1 MSKYLDLNGLST
13 LWGKIKGKF
22 VTEADFNYYVQ
33 VFRAIID
40 REFATKDELDSGL
53 SSKQNALGINPNT
66 GSANKFLNQQGQFA
80 TVETDLSAYA
90 KKADIPTT
98 LPASDVKAWAK
109 ADSKPTY
116 TKDEIGLGNVDNT
129 ADSAKDVKHAKSA
142 DSVAWSGVSGKPTIP
157 DVNDSVITVN
167 QGGNKIASFS
177 LNQKTG
183 ATINLPEGKAY
194 SNATQTSDGL
204 MSSADKKKLDGMGT
218 GGFLTQEDADKRYMA
233 KEHVIVTMT
242 TTVGSVEGLKVHVQD
257 SSGNEIPIQ
266 ADLTWK
272 GTAIEF
278 DISAGVAYKIVGDTL
293 SVSGYAV
300 NRPETTIRV
309 SSAGS
314 TNNVTLAYNPQKL
327 NPGVYIETLDG
338 KAVTADQYSGG
349 LYKDNPNVN
358 SILVVTSSWTGR
370 ILPDTDLISKK
381 LTCDAYSGKNA
392 SLTMS
397 TSESSALQDM
407 NGVGNTECALKILDK
422 SYLDSPAK
430 YAYEKIFR
438 SGMHGYHPSL
448 GELKMIYDNRKEVN
462 KCLKKLIGQDGIG
475 NILFMSSTL
484 YDYYD
489 VWCYGALATYMTT
502 GSKLNIIILSYF

>member
-33 VFRAIID
+33 AFRAIID

-157 DVNDSVITVN
+157 DVNDSVITIN

-183 ATINLPEGKAY
+183 ATIDLPEGKAY

-218 GGFLTQEDADKRYMA
+218 GGFLTQEDADKRYMT
-233 KEHVIVTMT
+233 KEHVVVTMT

-257 SSGNEIPIQ
+257 SSGNEIAIH

-293 SVSGYAV
+293 FASGYAV

-338 KAVTADQYSGG
+338 KAVTADNYSGG

-370 ILPDTDLISKK
+370 IALDIFSMRFSEKSPEVKISK
-381 LTCDAYSGKNA
+381 
-392 SLTMS
+392 TM
-397 TSESSALQDM
+397 TTGEYSALADM
-407 NGVGNTECALKILDK
+407 EGADNTDTINKKYDSNLVANKAF
-422 SYLDSPAK
+422 SY
-430 YAYEKIFR
+430 IFR
-438 SGMHGYHPSL
+438 CGKHGYLPAL
-448 GELKMIYDNRKEVN
+448 GELKTIYDNKDEVN
-462 KCLKKLIGQDGIG
+462 KCFVKLIGSAIIG
-475 NILFMSSTL
+475 KYDFWSSTQYNERCMWDFYTEKGYSL
-484 YDYYD
+484 YSNYNYI
-489 VWCYGALATYMTT
+489 L
-502 GSKLNIIILSYF
+502 ILSL

>member
-13 LWGKIKGKF
+13 LWGKIKAK
-22 VTEADFNYYVQ
+22 
-33 VFRAIID
+33 
-40 REFATKDELDSGL
+40 FATKDELNTGL
-53 SSKQNALGINPNT
+53 SSKQNELGINPNT

-109 ADSKPTY
+109 ADSKPIY
-116 TKDEIGLGNVDNT
+116 TKGEIGLGNVDNT
-129 ADSAKDVKHAKSA
+129 ADAAKDVKHAKSA
-142 DSVAWSGVSGKPTIP
+142 DSVAWSGVTGKPTIP

-266 ADLTWK
+266 GDSTWK

-278 DISAGVAYKIVGDTL
+278 DISAGVAYKIVGDVL
-293 SVSGYAV
+293 YASGCALC
-300 NRPETTIRV
+300 RSETPIRV

-327 NPGVYIETLDG
+327 SVGVYIETLDG
-338 KAVTADQYSGG
+338 KAVTADNYSGG
-349 LYKDNPNVN
+349 LYEDNPNVN

-370 ILPDTDLISKK
+370 IALDIFKDINFSSIVPGD
-381 LTCDAYSGKNA
+381 NA
-392 SLTMS
+392 SKTMTEDS
-397 TSESSALQDM
+397 YVHTIDM
-407 NGVGNTECALKILDK
+407 KGADNTDAIIKKQIDNCVANKAFN
-422 SYLDSPAK
+422 Y
-430 YAYEKIFR
+430 IFR
-438 SGMHGYHPSL
+438 SGKHGYLPAF
-448 GELKMIYDNRKEVN
+448 GELEIIRKN
-462 KCLKKLIGQDGIG
+462 KDEENQCFGKLIGDYEIIG
-475 NILFMSSTL
+475 SLNFWSSTQR
-484 YDYYD
+484 DGD
-489 VWCYGALATYMTT
+489 NFWVN
-502 GSKLNIIILSYF
+502 GSYNIYVSYNQTQDMLILSS